1 MIPAPSRVVAAPRPA
16 VRAAVSLGPADVGSA
31 VGEGPVEGRMDSGTD
46 GVLPG
51 GLAEDKQLAV
61 LGPQTGGCDGAGAIT
76 PVQLGV
82 RGRGP
87 RRPSFSL

>member
-1 MIPAPSRVVAAPRPA
+1 
-16 VRAAVSLGPADVGSA
+16 
-31 VGEGPVEGRMDSGTD
+31 MDSGTD

-61 LGPQTGGCDGAGAIT
+61 LGLQTGGCDGAGAIT